1 MTTRGA
7 LSPGMRD
14 LLAWALADNER
25 TFVLEH
31 AGEWGMSAAVYRR
44 ARTVHQ
50 QVLLGESPPGRH
62 RNTWGASLRGL
73 ERRGLVERGEAPG
86 LPPEYR
92 LVTVTTAG
100 VRAARRLG
108 LLPAARAGGTDAT

>member
-1 MTTRGA
+1 MRGA
-7 LSPGMRD
+7 LSPDMRA
-14 LLAWALADNER
+14 LLAWAVDDAER

-31 AGEWGMSAAVYRR
+31 AGEWGSSAAVYRH
-44 ARTVHQ
+44 ARSVHGR
-50 QVLLGESPPGRH
+50 VILGDSPPGKH
-62 RNTWGASLRGL
+62 RNTWGASVRAL
-73 ERRGLVERGEAPG
+73 ERRGLLERGPAPG

-108 LLPAARAGGTDAT
+108 LLPAARAGGTDGT